1 MHRPESA
8 RPAPTHPQPSRTG
21 QRPAPRRRSVVVLA
35 AALAIALVASSC
47 NGNGGQNADD
57 ALGITADC
65 AIVVPMAVSP
75 EKIDLLTDLAKT
87 FNGRDVQVNGAK
99 ACVSPKSK
107 SSGGSMQLLADGW
120 RDEKAEGP
128 QPVVWSPAGS
138 GWGAVLDQ
146 RLTDAG
152 QAPIAGQGQSFM
164 NTPLVIAMPK
174 PMAEALGWPQADLGW
189 SDILAAVDDPQGWA
203 TYGHPEWG
211 PFRLGKTNPNF
222 STSGLNALIAQN
234 YAAAGKTRDL
244 TLEDLDRPEVVED
257 NRTIESAVVHYGDT
271 TLTFLN
277 NLYRADQRNTALQ
290 YASAVAVEEKSIIDY
305 NSGNPD
311 GVLDPGEEPRPPRI
325 PLVAIYPKEGTL
337 FSDNPL
343 YILDAPWVSA
353 DERAAAEQFIS
364 FVLEADNQQRVL
376 QYNFRPGN
384 AQVAISD
391 PITTENYV
399 DPDQPQTLLDVPAP
413 EVMLG
418 LLDKWNVQ
426 RKSARV
432 LLVLDISGSMGE
444 PATANAPETK
454 LDLAQ
459 QAAIDSLDQF
469 ADADDVGL
477 RVFSNGLG
485 PDQTRNW
492 LDEVPIEPIGTN
504 REQMRNAIR
513 GLFPTNGT
521 PLYDTISASFQELV
535 DTYDPTRI
543 NAVVLLTD
551 GRNEDGDKSD
561 DRAQLNA
568 LLTQLETQSQG
579 ESATPVR
586 LFTIAYGEDADLT
599 VLKQLADAT
608 NGAAYNASDPKSIA
622 KVFTAVISN
631 F

>member
-1 MHRPESA
+1 
-8 RPAPTHPQPSRTG
+8 
-21 QRPAPRRRSVVVLA
+21 
-35 AALAIALVASSC
+35 
-47 NGNGGQNADD
+47 
-57 ALGITADC
+57 
-65 AIVVPMAVSP
+65 
-75 EKIDLLTDLAKT
+75 
-87 FNGRDVQVNGAK
+87 
-99 ACVSPKSK
+99 
-107 SSGGSMQLLADGW
+107 
-120 RDEKAEGP
+120 
-128 QPVVWSPAGS
+128 
-138 GWGAVLDQ
+138 
-146 RLTDAG
+146 
-152 QAPIAGQGQSFM
+152 
-164 NTPLVIAMPK
+164 
-174 PMAEALGWPQADLGW
+174 
-189 SDILAAVDDPQGWA
+189 
-203 TYGHPEWG
+203 
-211 PFRLGKTNPNF
+211 LGKTNPNF

-277 NLYRADQRNTALQ
+277 NLYRADQRNTSLL

-391 PITTENYV
+391 PITTDNYV